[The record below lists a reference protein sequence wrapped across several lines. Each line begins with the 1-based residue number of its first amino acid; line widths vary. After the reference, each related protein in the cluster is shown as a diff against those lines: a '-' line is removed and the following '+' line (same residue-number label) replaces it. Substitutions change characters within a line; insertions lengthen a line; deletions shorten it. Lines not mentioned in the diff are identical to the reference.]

1 MVHAAVG
8 RDHGGT
14 LQTGVHRL
22 DEQMRG
28 RASAGIH
35 HPAGGIAHNN
45 FMHGFP
51 GLQFHIADLHGR
63 GHNGGQTRAMYK
75 DHLAAAREH
84 RLNALARPCAGKAER
99 LFFRFGQRH
108 GLGA

>member
-1 MVHAAVG
+1 
-8 RDHGGT
+8 
-14 LQTGVHRL
+14 
-22 DEQMRG
+22 
-28 RASAGIH
+28 
-35 HPAGGIAHNN
+35 
-45 FMHGFP
+45 
-51 GLQFHIADLHGR
+51 
-63 GHNGGQTRAMYK
+63 MYK